1 MLPAQ
6 LNTTYSREELIRMG
20 YRIGVKNML
29 EVATG
34 QSPTGDE
41 SRRLN
46 DVYLKQMPR
55 AQRRIR
61 YYNSDQC
68 ASGTCYA

>member
-20 YRIGVKNML
+20 YRTGVKNML

-34 QSPTGDE
+34 LSPMGDD

-46 DVYLKQMPR
+46 DVYLKQVAR
-55 AQRRIR
+55 AQRWIG
-61 YYNSDQC
+61 YHYADQC
-68 ASGTCYA
+68 ASGTCA